1 MTGHRA
7 ILASFARTF
16 RLAGRPFA
24 GCWRWN
30 SRPCLL
36 TVAFVGVVAVGDWF
50 GDGQSSP
57 TLTDR
62 LTGRAPLGGTLAV
75 GVIKGLPSVIDGDT
89 LNVDG
94 RRIRLYGIDA
104 PEWSQVCRN
113 EWGRDYRCG
122 QSATLALAGYL
133 RRDAVTCEVRGIE
146 SDGRVVAV
154 CRRGRDDVNG
164 WLVAQGWAVTHGQD
178 SLAYTIRQMAARV
191 TGRGLW
197 AGEFVAPSDWLAAS
211 RESQESRVSLR

>member
-7 ILASFARTF
+7 ILALVARAF

-24 GCWRWN
+24 GCWRRG
-30 SRPCLL
+30 SQSCLL
-36 TVAFVGVVAVGDWF
+36 TIAFVGVVAVGDWF

-57 TLTDR
+57 TDR
-62 LTGRAPLGGTLAV
+62 LTGHAQVGGTPVA

-104 PEWSQVCRN
+104 PKWSQVCRN

-133 RRDAVTCEVRGIE
+133 RRDAVACEVRGIE
-146 SDGRVVAV
+146 HDGSVVAV

-164 WLVAQGWAVTHGQD
+164 WLVAQGWAVTRGND
-178 SLAYTIRQMAARV
+178 SLAYTIREVAARV

-197 AGEFVAPSDWLAAS
+197 AGDFAAPSDWLAAS
-211 RESQESRVSLR
+211 QESRVSLR